1 MATKL
6 GQMISY
12 DNDDLHRGQRSTEVK
27 YVNLLYG
34 YHIWSDI
41 PLIQGKD
48 HDALHEGHPKVIRGQ
63 IVNHAIRLS
72 DFVRRTTESNW
83 GQLCPQ

>member
-27 YVNLLYG
+27 CVNLCNMTTAFVQIYRLYKVR
-34 YHIWSDI
+34 IMMTFMNV
-41 PLIQGKD
+41 IQRSSKF
-48 HDALHEGHPKVIRGQ
+48 R
-63 IVNHAIRLS
+63 
-72 DFVRRTTESNW
+72 
-83 GQLCPQ
+83 

>member
-1 MATKL
+1 MTMMTCTEVKGQQRLTK
-6 GQMISY
+6 
-12 DNDDLHRGQRSTEVK
+12 VK
-27 YVNLLYG
+27 YVNLC
-34 YHIWSDI
+34 WSDI

-48 HDALHEGHPKVIRGQ
+48 HDDLHEGHPTVIRGQ
-63 IVNHAIRLS
+63 IVNHAIWLS

>member
-6 GQMISY
+6 GQTISY

-27 YVNLLYG
+27 CVDLLYG

-41 PLIQGKD
+41 PLIQGED
-48 HDALHEGHPKVIRGQ
+48 HDDLHEGHPKVIKGQ
-63 IVNHAIRLS
+63 IVNHAI
-72 DFVRRTTESNW
+72 
-83 GQLCPQ
+83 